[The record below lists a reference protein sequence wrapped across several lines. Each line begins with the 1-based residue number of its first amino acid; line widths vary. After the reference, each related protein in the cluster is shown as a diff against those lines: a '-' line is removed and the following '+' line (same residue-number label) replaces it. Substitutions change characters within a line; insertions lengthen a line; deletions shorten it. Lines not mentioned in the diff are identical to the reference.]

1 LTYGGFV
8 NREHLTSQEIDVLL
22 DDDPSVD
29 DSVLRAHL
37 SACEECRKSYQNAR
51 HPVALL
57 EHLPYR
63 SPSPDF
69 AARVIARVHVF
80 EPVHVTVLDA
90 LRRYT
95 PASGR
100 LRVALASTVGAM
112 GLMLTSLLVWAATRL
127 DAIIFLAG
135 LGLARARLWGSDLVE
150 QLLVDVAGQQT
161 VDILGLQGARG
172 VWYAMALVLASVF
185 VSAMGLRTLA
195 AAARRAR
202 S

>member
-1 LTYGGFV
+1 
-8 NREHLTSQEIDVLL
+8 
-22 DDDPSVD
+22 
-29 DSVLRAHL
+29 
-37 SACEECRKSYQNAR
+37 
-51 HPVALL
+51 
-57 EHLPYR
+57 
-63 SPSPDF
+63 
-69 AARVIARVHVF
+69 
-80 EPVHVTVLDA
+80 
-90 LRRYT
+90 
-95 PASGR
+95 
-100 LRVALASTVGAM
+100 M